1 MKRTEATEIRF
12 LRAVAGYELIDKEN
26 NKGTG
31 QEFEL
36 DLNQKLQNTGQ
47 TG

>member
-1 MKRTEATEIRF
+1 MRRTEATEMGF
-12 LRAVAGYELIDKEN
+12 LRTVAVYRLINEEN
-26 NKGTG
+26 NKDTREELG
-31 QEFEL
+31 L